1 MIWQIYKVF
10 FTYHFTRSLSFV
22 AAAKFSLF
30 TFHFSLKI
38 ANFANSFAKLQCTR
52 QFKEKQ
58 AFLLHCSRFFVTLA
72 SPKLLHLG
80 KAQINL
86 AFHSTFRNFANKNKT
101 FYNTTM
107 LQIRCKNNNMTKSFP
122 EGTSLLDVY
131 QEFADDIKLP
141 YPVVS
146 AKVNNASQGLKFRL
160 YQNRDVE
167 FLDAR
172 EGSGHRVYVRS
183 LCFVLYKATQD
194 LFPGSKLF
202 IEHTISRGYYC
213 NFKKKG
219 YEPMVEGDV
228 EKIRE
233 RMQEIINLDMP
244 FRRNEATT
252 EEALRVFAE
261 RGLTDKVKLLES
273 SGQIYSDYYMLGD
286 TADYYYGPLVP
297 SAGYLTVWGLETYHD
312 GMLLRVPDWNNPTQL
327 AEKVDMPKTYEMFAE
342 KTKWDIIM
350 RLSNAGDVNKA
361 ILKGHASELI
371 QVSEALQEKKI
382 VQIAEEIDRRFHDE
396 ENPVRMVLIT
406 GPSSSG
412 KTTFCKRLSVQ
423 LLACGLRPLSFST
436 DDYFVNRLDTP
447 KLPNGDYDFDNIETV
462 EYHLLED
469 HLLRLMK
476 GERVEIPEYNFVTGK
491 REWNGKKL
499 KLAGDTVLIIEGIH
513 ALNPLLTKK
522 IPDSLKYKIYISA
535 LTSISLDDHNWIPV
549 RDNRLLRRI
558 IRDYNKGAYT
568 AQQTIAQ
575 WKNVCEAE
583 DQWIFPFQETADA
596 MFNSALNI
604 EFAVLRTHAEI
615 ILASVPKNCDEYA
628 EAHRLLK
635 FLRYFIPIS
644 DKEIPPTSI
653 MREFVGGSSFKYP
666 R

>member
-1 MIWQIYKVF
+1 M
-10 FTYHFTRSLSFV
+10 
-22 AAAKFSLF
+22 
-30 TFHFSLKI
+30 
-38 ANFANSFAKLQCTR
+38 
-52 QFKEKQ
+52 
-58 AFLLHCSRFFVTLA
+58 
-72 SPKLLHLG
+72 
-80 KAQINL
+80 
-86 AFHSTFRNFANKNKT
+86 
-101 FYNTTM
+101 
-107 LQIRCKNNNMTKSFP
+107 
-122 EGTSLLDVY
+122 DVY
-131 QEFADDIKLP
+131 QEFADEIKLP

-146 AKVNNASQGLKFRL
+146 AKVNNASEGLKFRL

-183 LCFVLYKATQD
+183 LCFLLYKATQD
-194 LFPGSKLF
+194 IFPASKLF

-213 NFKKKG
+213 NFKKKNS
-219 YEPMVEGDV
+219 EGLADGDI
-228 EKIRE
+228 EQICE
-233 RMQEIINLDMP
+233 RMKEIVNLDMP
-244 FRRNEATT
+244 FRRTEATN
-252 EEALRVFAE
+252 EEAIRVFAE
-261 RGLTDKVKLLES
+261 RGFSDKVKLLET

-297 SAGYLTVWGLETYHD
+297 SAGYLKVFGLEPYHD
-312 GMLLRVPDWNNPTQL
+312 GMLLRVPDWNNPTVL
-327 AEKVDMPKTYEMFAE
+327 AEKVDMPKTYEMFRE

-382 VQIAEEIDRRFHDE
+382 VQIAEDIERRFHAE
-396 ENPVRMVLIT
+396 EKPIRLVLIT

-412 KTTFCKRLSVQ
+412 KTTFCKRLSIQ
-423 LLACGLRPLSFST
+423 LLACGLRPMSFST
-436 DDYFVNRLDTP
+436 DDYFVNRVDTP

-462 EYHLLED
+462 DYALLED
-469 HLLRLMK
+469 HLSRLMK
-476 GERVEIPEYNFVTGK
+476 GERVEVPEYNFTTGK

-513 ALNPLLTKK
+513 ALNPKLTQN
-522 IPDSLKYKIYISA
+522 IEDSLKYRIYISA

-568 AQQTIAQ
+568 ARETIAQ

-583 DQWIFPFQETADA
+583 DKWIFPYQETADA

-615 ILASVPKNCDEYA
+615 ILSSVQRNCPEYA

-635 FLRYFIPIS
+635 FIHYFLPVS

-653 MREFVGGSSFKYP
+653 MREFVGGSSFKY
-666 R
+666 

>member
-1 MIWQIYKVF
+1 
-10 FTYHFTRSLSFV
+10 
-22 AAAKFSLF
+22 
-30 TFHFSLKI
+30 
-38 ANFANSFAKLQCTR
+38 
-52 QFKEKQ
+52 
-58 AFLLHCSRFFVTLA
+58 
-72 SPKLLHLG
+72 
-80 KAQINL
+80 
-86 AFHSTFRNFANKNKT
+86 
-101 FYNTTM
+101 M
-107 LQIRCKNNNMTKSFP
+107 LQIRCKNTGMTKSFP
-122 EGTSLLDVY
+122 EGTSLLDIY

-146 AKVNNASQGLKFRL
+146 AKVNNVSQGLKFRV

-183 LCFVLYKATQD
+183 LSFVLYKATQD

-202 IEHTISRGYYC
+202 IEHSLSRGYYC
-213 NFKKKG
+213 NFKKRHNDTLTSD
-219 YEPMVEGDV
+219 DV
-228 EKIRE
+228 AHIKT
-233 RMQEIINLDMP
+233 RMQEIIALDMP
-244 FRRNEATT
+244 FRRTQVPI
-252 EEALRVFAE
+252 EEAIRVFSE
-261 RGLTDKVKLLES
+261 RGFADKVKLLET
-273 SGQIYSDYYMLGD
+273 SGQAYTDYYTLGD
-286 TADYYYGPLVP
+286 TVDYYYGPLVP
-297 SAGYLTVWGLETYHD
+297 SAGYITVWDLELYEQGL
-312 GMLLRVPDWNNPTQL
+312 LLRVPDWNDPSKV
-327 AEKVDMPKTYEMFAE
+327 AEKVDMPKTFGMFAE
-342 KTKWDIIM
+342 KTRWDIIM
-350 RLSNAGDVNKA
+350 RLSNVGDVNRA
-361 ILKGHASELI
+361 VQRGYGSELI

-382 VQIAEEIDRRFHDE
+382 VQIAEEIDRRFHRKKD
-396 ENPVRMVLIT
+396 PVRMVLIT

-436 DDYFVNRLDTP
+436 DDYFVNRVDTP

-462 EYHLLED
+462 EYALLEE
-469 HLLRLMK
+469 HLQRLMQ

-522 IPDSLKYKIYISA
+522 ISDKVKYKIYISA

-558 IRDYNKGAYT
+558 IRDYNKGAFT

-575 WKNVCEAE
+575 WKNVLDAE
-583 DQWIFPFQETADA
+583 EQWIFPFQETADV

-604 EFAVLRTHAEI
+604 EFAVLRTHAEL
-615 ILASVPKNCDEYA
+615 ILSQVPKNCPEYS

-635 FLRYFIPIS
+635 FIRFFLPVS

-653 MREFVGGSSFKYP
+653 MREFVGGSSFKY
-666 R
+666 

>member
-1 MIWQIYKVF
+1 
-10 FTYHFTRSLSFV
+10 
-22 AAAKFSLF
+22 
-30 TFHFSLKI
+30 
-38 ANFANSFAKLQCTR
+38 
-52 QFKEKQ
+52 
-58 AFLLHCSRFFVTLA
+58 
-72 SPKLLHLG
+72 
-80 KAQINL
+80 
-86 AFHSTFRNFANKNKT
+86 
-101 FYNTTM
+101 M
-107 LQIRCKNNNMTKSFP
+107 LQIRCKNNNITKSFP

-131 QEFADDIKLP
+131 QEFAEEIKLP

-160 YQNRDVE
+160 FQNRDVE

-172 EGSGHRVYVRS
+172 EGSGHRAYVRS

-194 LFPGSKLF
+194 LFSGSKLF

-213 NFKKKG
+213 NFKKRTG
-219 YEPMVEGDV
+219 EPMTDSDV
-228 EKIRE
+228 ERIRN

-252 EEALRVFAE
+252 EEAIRVFAE
-261 RGLTDKVKLLES
+261 RGFTDKVKLLET

-297 SAGYLTVWGLETYHD
+297 SAGYLTVWGLEKYHD
-312 GMLLRVPDWNNPTQL
+312 GMLLRVPDWNNPTVL

-342 KTKWDIIM
+342 KTRWDIIM

-382 VQIAEEIDRRFHDE
+382 VQIAEEIERRFHSEKD
-396 ENPVRMVLIT
+396 PLRLILIT

-412 KTTFCKRLSVQ
+412 KTTFCKRLSIQ
-423 LLACGLRPLSFST
+423 LLACGLRPISFST
-436 DDYFVNRLDTP
+436 DDYFVNRVDTP

-462 EYHLLED
+462 EYTLLED
-469 HLLRLMK
+469 HLLQLMH
-476 GERVEIPEYNFVTGK
+476 GERVEVPEYNFVTGK

-499 KLAGDTVLIIEGIH
+499 KLAGDSVLIIEGIH

-522 IPDSLKYKIYISA
+522 ISDSAKFKIYISA

-568 AQQTIAQ
+568 ARETISQ

-583 DQWIFPFQETADA
+583 DKWIFPFQETADV

-604 EFAVLRTHAEI
+604 EFAVLRTHAEL
-615 ILASVPKNCDEYA
+615 ILSTVPKNCPEYA

-635 FLRYFIPIS
+635 FIHYFLPIS

-653 MREFVGGSSFKYP
+653 MREFVGGSSFKY
-666 R
+666 

>member
-1 MIWQIYKVF
+1 
-10 FTYHFTRSLSFV
+10 
-22 AAAKFSLF
+22 
-30 TFHFSLKI
+30 
-38 ANFANSFAKLQCTR
+38 
-52 QFKEKQ
+52 
-58 AFLLHCSRFFVTLA
+58 
-72 SPKLLHLG
+72 
-80 KAQINL
+80 
-86 AFHSTFRNFANKNKT
+86 
-101 FYNTTM
+101 M
-107 LQIRCKNNNMTKSFP
+107 LQIRCKNNGVTKSFP
-122 EGTSLLDVY
+122 EGCSLLDVY

-183 LCFVLYKATQD
+183 LCFLLYKATQD
-194 LFPGSKLF
+194 VFPGSKLF

-219 YEPMVEGDV
+219 NEVLSDGDV
-228 EKIRE
+228 EQIYN
-233 RMQEIINLDMP
+233 RMNEIVNLDMP
-244 FRRNEATT
+244 FRRTEATN
-252 EEALRVFAE
+252 EEAIRVFAE
-261 RGLTDKVKLLES
+261 RGFADKVKLLET

-297 SAGYLTVWGLETYHD
+297 SAGYLKVFGLEPYHD
-312 GMLLRVPDWNNPTQL
+312 GMLLRVPDRRNPLVL

-342 KTKWDIIM
+342 KTRWDIIM
-350 RLSNAGDVNKA
+350 RLSNAGDVNRA

-382 VQIAEEIDRRFHDE
+382 VQIAEDIDRRFHAE
-396 ENPVRMVLIT
+396 ENPIRIVLIT

-412 KTTFCKRLSVQ
+412 KTTFCKRLSIQ

-436 DDYFVNRLDTP
+436 DDYFVNRVDTP
-447 KLPNGDYDFDNIETV
+447 KLPNGDYDFDNIEAV
-462 EYHLLED
+462 DYHLLED
-469 HLLRLMK
+469 HLTALMN
-476 GERVEIPEYNFVTGK
+476 GERVEIPEYNFSTGK
-491 REWNGKKL
+491 REWNGKKI
-499 KLAGDTVLIIEGIH
+499 KLGGDTVLIIEGIH

-522 IPDSLKYKIYISA
+522 IEDSLKYKIYISA
-535 LTSISLDDHNWIPV
+535 LTSISLDDHNWIPT

-558 IRDYNKGAYT
+558 IRDYNKGAFT
-568 AQQTIAQ
+568 AQETIAQ

-583 DQWIFPFQETADA
+583 DKWIFPYQETADA

-615 ILASVPKNCDEYA
+615 ILASVPRNCAEYA

-635 FLRYFIPIS
+635 FIHYFLPVS

-653 MREFVGGSSFKYP
+653 MREFVGGSSFKY
-666 R
+666 